1 MWAAL
6 VLSLVLGVALVV
18 IDRQEA
24 DAAGQV
30 AVPLADEQAVEQVV
44 GSARRIVAAA
54 QLQDAAGGYSFV
66 PCEIQNGPP
75 YQAALY
81 MSFSLPQSDWVHY
94 LDEVAAAMIADG
106 WTDAPT
112 KAEHFGRK
120 LTNGGVIAVLQRNL
134 DDPTIANMRLYG
146 ECRNATDHRND
157 DPAWTEV
164 SL

>member
-66 PCEIQNGPP
+66 PCEIRERTSLSGGSL
-75 YQAALY
+75 YEFYSAA
-81 MSFSLPQSDWVHY
+81 
-94 LDEVAAAMIADG
+94 E
-106 WTDAPT
+106 
-112 KAEHFGRK
+112 
-120 LTNGGVIAVLQRNL
+120 
-134 DDPTIANMRLYG
+134 
-146 ECRNATDHRND
+146 
-157 DPAWTEV
+157 
-164 SL
+164 

>member
-1 MWAAL
+1 MSR
-6 VLSLVLGVALVV
+6 LST
-18 IDRQEA
+18 
-24 DAAGQV
+24 
-30 AVPLADEQAVEQVV
+30 QVV
-44 GSARRIVAAA
+44 GSAKKIIAAA
-54 QLQDAAGGYSFV
+54 RLQDAAGGYSFV
-66 PCEIQNGPP
+66 PCETENGPP

-81 MSFSLPQSDWVHY
+81 MSFSLPQSDWARY
-94 LDEVAAAMIADG
+94 LNEVAAAMIADG
-106 WTDAPT
+106 WDGCTPT

-146 ECRNATDHRND
+146 ECRNAADHRND

>member
-18 IDRQEA
+18 VDRQEA
-24 DAAGQV
+24 DAVGQV
-30 AVPLADEQAVEQVV
+30 GVPLSDEQAVEQVV
-44 GSARRIVAAA
+44 GSARKVIVAAR
-54 QLQDAAGGYSFV
+54 LQDAAGGYSFV
-66 PCEIQNGPP
+66 PCEIENRPL

-81 MSFSLPQSDWVHY
+81 MSFSLPHSDWARY
-94 LDEVAAAMIADG
+94 LNEVAAAMIADG

-120 LTNGGVIAVLQRNL
+120 LTKDGVIAVLQRNL

-146 ECRNATDHRND
+146 ECRNAADHRND